1 MKPDVVDAIVS
12 KLRTSGTGESKLE
25 TIAAVA
31 SRSDILTLDDLIKAL
46 DNQISSVTKT
56 KLETLASPLFI
67 TKPNAV
73 TKPVKAAGG

>member
-1 MKPDVVDAIVS
+1 MKPDVVDAIVRR
-12 KLRTSGTGESKLE
+12 LRASGTGESKLE

-56 KLETLASPLFI
+56 KLEILASPLFV
-67 TKPNAV
+67 TKPSAV
-73 TKPVKAAGG
+73 TKSVKAAGG